1 MNTVPESY
9 WNGTHDCTLTGH
21 LECSQS
27 EKLPRNQTRATRKG
41 DGMNA
46 QQIKAKQSKDIAR
59 ASISRL
65 TNERLAETWMLT
77 NEQPSTR
84 KVTILR
90 GWLLDELE
98 RRMNQ
103 VTTVWEDLFPNEAG
117 RDRFDE
123 WLTADSVQGGD
134 FVSPLPYLS

>member
-1 MNTVPESY
+1 
-9 WNGTHDCTLTGH
+9 
-21 LECSQS
+21 
-27 EKLPRNQTRATRKG
+27 
-41 DGMNA
+41 MNA
-46 QQIKAKQSKDIAR
+46 QQEKAKQSEQIAR
-59 ASISRL
+59 ASIGRL

-77 NEQPSTR
+77 NGQTAER

-98 RRMNQ
+98 TRMEN
-103 VTTVWEDLFPNEAG
+103 VNTVWEDLFPSEMQ

-123 WLTADSVQGGD
+123 WLTADSVSGGD